1 MIHDAW
7 DALIEAR
14 SPTREVMMSIP
25 KVASWARYVVAML
38 CVSFIAGCR
47 VDPDGLDEF
56 IHSIEQRAYGMRG
69 STGTV
74 NGLLGEPLH
83 NWVVV
88 IVPSG
93 GTSKTSGPHRN
104 YPTR

>member
-1 MIHDAW
+1 
-7 DALIEAR
+7 
-14 SPTREVMMSIP
+14 MSIP
-25 KVASWARYVVAML
+25 KVVPWARYVVAML

-69 STGTV
+69 GTGTV